1 MLRLATKNHIDS
13 LNILIKKSV
22 RALSQD
28 DYSKEE
34 IEAAIQ
40 YVFGVD
46 TQLIEDETYYVI
58 EKEGIYLACGG
69 WSKRAT
75 LLGGNQFFD
84 RKCGVLVPSKDA
96 AKIRAF
102 FVNPNYA
109 RLGLGK
115 NLLAHCEQMALEQG
129 FTKTEMMATLP
140 GVKLY
145 EANGY
150 VVSHEKNH
158 LLPNGVSLKFKHMKG
173 QQLSPSI
180 PHFTLMKL
188 F

>member
-1 MLRLATKNHIDS
+1 MLRLATKSDIDS
-13 LNILIKKSV
+13 LNILIKSSA

-34 IEAAIQ
+34 IEAGIQ

-46 TQLIEDETYYVI
+46 TQLIEDQTYYLV

-69 WSKRAT
+69 WSKRET
-75 LLGGNQFFD
+75 LFGGNQFHD
-84 RKCGVLVPSKDA
+84 RKCGLLDPTKDT

-102 FVNPNYA
+102 FVNPNYT

-115 NLLAHCEQMALEQG
+115 KLLEYCERMALAQG

-145 EANGY
+145 EACGY
-150 VVSHEKNH
+150 VVS
-158 LLPNGVSLKFKHMKG
+158 
-173 QQLSPSI
+173 
-180 PHFTLMKL
+180 
-188 F
+188 